1 VGEVKLAERVPKSDK
16 LLRLE
21 VDLGPLGVRQI
32 LAGIGKHYQPEQLVG
47 KRIAVLANLP
57 PRKMMGLQS
66 QGMVLAAGDG
76 DVLAVLSPSRDVPL
90 GSTIA

>member
-1 VGEVKLAERVPKSDK
+1 VKVAERVAKSDK

-21 VDLGPLGVRQI
+21 IDLGALGMRQI
-32 LAGIGKHYQPEQLVG
+32 LAGIGKHYAPEDLIG

-57 PRKMMGLQS
+57 PRKMMGLES

-76 DVLAVLSPSRDVPL
+76 EVLSVMSPQRDIPL

>member
-1 VGEVKLAERVPKSDK
+1 MPKSDK

-21 VDLGPLGVRQI
+21 VDLGPLGTRQI
-32 LAGIGKHYQPEQLVG
+32 LAGIGKHYAPEELVG

-57 PRKMMGLQS
+57 PRKMMGLES

-76 DVLAVLSPSRDVPL
+76 DVLSVLHPQKDVPL

>member
-1 VGEVKLAERVPKSDK
+1 MFQRPVQAATPPTLDVL
-16 LLRLE
+16 
-21 VDLGPLGVRQI
+21 
-32 LAGIGKHYQPEQLVG
+32 LVG
-47 KRIAVLANLP
+47 QRIAVLANLP

-76 DVLAVLSPSRDVPL
+76 AVLSVLSPQADVPL

>member
-1 VGEVKLAERVPKSDK
+1 MPKSDK

-32 LAGIGKHYQPEQLVG
+32 LAGIGKHYAPEELVG

-57 PRKMMGLQS
+57 PRKMMGLES

-76 DVLAVLSPSRDVPL
+76 DVLSVMHPQRDVPL